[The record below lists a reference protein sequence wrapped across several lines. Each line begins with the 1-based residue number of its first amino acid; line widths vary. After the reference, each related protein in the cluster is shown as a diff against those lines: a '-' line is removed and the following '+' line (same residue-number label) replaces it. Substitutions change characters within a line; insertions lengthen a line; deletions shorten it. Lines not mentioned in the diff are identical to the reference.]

1 LIASAA
7 KADVITA
14 RVTSDAEEHLT
25 AFGGN
30 DGFGSV
36 DLTSSDL
43 ELISEGNGG
52 LDWQAIGLQFTGLG
66 IARGSLINS
75 AAVTFTID
83 PGEVGQA
90 GNLALTIFGE
100 LTPNAVAMSATNFNL
115 STRLRTASSVS
126 WNLSTTNP
134 ATGQP
139 YVNGQLLSTPDISNI
154 FREIIGQTGWDANNQ
169 LSLLIFP
176 NAFFTDPAGGTVLPE
191 IELRSLDFGEPSAP
205 LLSVDFTA
213 VPEPSSFLL
222 IAVFGIFAMRGQ
234 RFKKPMLS

>member
-1 LIASAA
+1 MYIRIDRNRDGTSLSFPNLSLIAPAA

-25 AFGGN
+25 VFGGS

-52 LDWQAIGLQFTGLG
+52 LDWQAIGLQLTGLG

-100 LTPNAVAMSATNFNL
+100 LTPT
-115 STRLRTASSVS
+115 
-126 WNLSTTNP
+126 
-134 ATGQP
+134 
-139 YVNGQLLSTPDISNI
+139 
-154 FREIIGQTGWDANNQ
+154 
-169 LSLLIFP
+169 
-176 NAFFTDPAGGTVLPE
+176 
-191 IELRSLDFGEPSAP
+191 AP

-222 IAVFGIFAMRGQ
+222 IAVFGIFAVRGQ